1 MSLAIENDASDMLCC
16 PGGTDRF
23 DHERTGPG
31 PGIAVSAEKFVRGR
45 MNSLAS
51 RSAT

>member
-1 MSLAIENDASDMLCC
+1 MASDLLCC

-31 PGIAVSAEKFVRGR
+31 PAAVSTEQFVWGR
-45 MNSLAS
+45 MK
-51 RSAT
+51 SAVPLGAPRD

>member
-1 MSLAIENDASDMLCC
+1 MASDMLCY

-31 PGIAVSAEKFVRGR
+31 PSAAVSAEWFVWGH
-45 MNSLAS
+45 AGS

>member
-1 MSLAIENDASDMLCC
+1 MASDMLCY

-23 DHERTGPG
+23 DPERTGPG
-31 PGIAVSAEKFVRGR
+31 PDTAVSAEKFVRGR
-45 MNSLAS
+45 AGS

>member
-1 MSLAIENDASDMLCC
+1 MASDMLCC

-31 PGIAVSAEKFVRGR
+31 PGAAVSAEMFVRGR
-45 MNSLAS
+45 MNLRSLEE
-51 RSAT
+51 R